1 MVCSTTARGVAIF
14 SVAQNCFFVN
24 KKIRNGAKRVAYL
37 TVRSWHANIWEEI
50 AITRAI
56 WHFDKMIPKMR
67 VDF

>member
-1 MVCSTTARGVAIF
+1 M
-14 SVAQNCFFVN
+14 
-24 KKIRNGAKRVAYL
+24 AYL